1 MKKYQNTILWLLAIL
16 ITLSSAIYQRKT
28 GPTYPIDGDVILNNV
43 TINYSLPRSHDTGID
58 AEIRIPAPDPQIR
71 GEFSYRRFRSNDE
84 WTKVPLQRI
93 GNDLLASIPKQPA
106 AGKVM
111 YRISLSDGQSETLQL
126 TSEPVIIRFKGSVPA
141 FILVPHI
148 FFMFFAMLL
157 SNRSGLQALAR
168 AGNLYKYALWTSGLL
183 LVGGLILGPIVQK
196 YAFGSYWTGWPFG
209 HDLTD
214 NKTIAAFIAWA
225 LAIWKNKDRINRPG
239 WVLAA
244 SITLF
249 LVYMIPHSVLGS
261 ELDYTVLEQ

>member
-1 MKKYQNTILWLLAIL
+1 M
-16 ITLSSAIYQRKT
+16 
-28 GPTYPIDGDVILNNV
+28 
-43 TINYSLPRSHDTGID
+43 
-58 AEIRIPAPDPQIR
+58 
-71 GEFSYRRFRSNDE
+71 F
-84 WTKVPLQRI
+84 
-93 GNDLLASIPKQPA
+93 
-106 AGKVM
+106 
-111 YRISLSDGQSETLQL
+111 RISLSDGHSETVQL

-157 SNRSGLQALAR
+157 SNRGGLQALVR

-196 YAFGSYWTGWPFG
+196 YAFDAFWTGWPFG

-214 NKTIAAFIAWA
+214 NKLVAAFIAWG
-225 LAIWKNKDRINRPG
+225 LAVWRNKAGGKRPG

-244 SITLF
+244 SIILF

-261 ELDYTVLEQ
+261 ELDFTTLEQ